1 MNKLMIV
8 VVLMLVS
15 SGWPSHAVIASDVP
29 GGEGSVTDKGTEYW
43 ALLVGVSENMK
54 KPWNNPENKQMEIST
69 MDLYHQL
76 LQSDH
81 WQPDHIKVLTGEN
94 ASWLKIYRGL
104 KWLDEMDDEDDICL
118 FYISTHGGQAPDMF
132 PKDEDDGLDEFL
144 QVYDSD
150 RLYFPKIG
158 LTIHIPYRLFY
169 MIDDDINFLLSKLD
183 AQAVCAFFDA
193 CYSGGFNDNPSD
205 SIIAT
210 KMHLVS
216 SAVPASSPSDWSN
229 EFAQELSG
237 PGRIVIATSAED
249 KLSQGYGFIHY
260 FLEAF
265 QGYGDTNGDGIC
277 TAEEAFAYGAP
288 RCEGFGAREMN
299 FLATPQL
306 FDDYSGEL
314 LLTLSQYPPYP
325 TIINSPV
332 SGQINTA
339 YSFTFSADDVE
350 GDMIRYLVDWGDGAE
365 ETTEYC
371 SSGEPVSLSHQWSVP
386 GTYNVWFKS
395 EDEHGAAKWSQ
406 TGFPDHIAITLTET
420 QSISF
425 VPTKSVLSQVDLE
438 IAVSAVY
445 TEPCPFIV
453 SVRSDLKGEDLT
465 SVAVMPQQI
474 HNHMI
479 PEAPR
484 RTWTT
489 FDFPDI
495 QVIPGKTYYIV
506 CRLESEAFGMWS
518 YAGIGYDHD
527 PDYCDDPYMNGVAF
541 LSKNQGDYW
550 QEFSKIQDFCFVT
563 YSI

>member
-1 MNKLMIV
+1 MNKWMLLG
-8 VVLMLVS
+8 VLTLVS
-15 SGWPSHAVIASDVP
+15 IGWPSSAVFPSNVP
-29 GGEGSVTDKGTEYW
+29 GGVGSVSDDGTEYW
-43 ALLVGVSENMK
+43 ALLVGISENMK
-54 KPWNNPENKQMEIST
+54 KPWNNPENKHMEIST

-76 LQSDH
+76 LQSNH

-158 LTIHIPYRLFY
+158 LTIHIPFRLFY
-169 MIDDDINFLLSKLD
+169 MIDDDINFLLSQLD
-183 AQAVCAFFDA
+183 AQGVCAFFDA

-216 SAVPASSPSDWSN
+216 SAVPTLSPSDWSN
-229 EFAQELSG
+229 EFAQELAG
-237 PGRIVIATSAED
+237 PGRIVIAASAED

-265 QGYGDTNGDGIC
+265 QGYGDTNVDGIC

-288 RCEGFGAREMN
+288 RYEAFCAREMN

-306 FDDYSGEL
+306 FDDYPGEL
-314 LLTLSQYPPYP
+314 PLTLSQYPPYS
-325 TIINSPV
+325 TIWWIGAMEQGKPLSIVPLENQSVFPIN
-332 SGQINTA
+332 GQFLVRITFGSKAKMNTGQRNGHRRDFLIILRLL
-339 YSFTFSADDVE
+339 SQ
-350 GDMIRYLVDWGDGAE
+350 RR
-365 ETTEYC
+365 
-371 SSGEPVSLSHQWSVP
+371 SLLISDKHRCMRNLAQ
-386 GTYNVWFKS
+386 
-395 EDEHGAAKWSQ
+395 
-406 TGFPDHIAITLTET
+406 
-420 QSISF
+420 SF

-438 IAVSAVY
+438 TAVSAVY
-445 TEPCPFIV
+445 TEPCPLIV
-453 SVRSDLKGEDLT
+453 SIRSDLKGEDLT
-465 SVAVMPQQI
+465 SIAVMPQQI

-484 RTWTT
+484 STWTT

-495 QVIPGKTYYIV
+495 QVILGKTYYIV
-506 CRLESEAFGMWS
+506 CRLENEAFGMWS

-541 LSKNQGDYW
+541 LSKNQGDHW
-550 QEFSKIQDFCFVT
+550 QEFSKIEDFCFVT